1 MEPTVKNINKNGLGA
16 PKRQELSCI
25 PIKHFGVL
33 LPSMLLRV
41 NLKQQSKKPLNG
53 PCLPVQIQKSRKL

>member
-1 MEPTVKNINKNGLGA
+1 MEPTVKNINKNGLGDEEA
-16 PKRQELSCI
+16 RSCI
-25 PIKHFGVL
+25 PIKHFGML

>member
-1 MEPTVKNINKNGLGA
+1 MEPTVKNVNKNGLGDKEA
-16 PKRQELSCI
+16 RSCI
-25 PIKHFGVL
+25 PIKHFGML

>member
-1 MEPTVKNINKNGLGA
+1 MEPTVKNINKNGLGDKEA
-16 PKRQELSCI
+16 RSCF
-25 PIKHFGVL
+25 PIKHFGML